1 VEGTLGDVSNATRA
15 ESEEI
20 ESVDG
25 AVVLLDETTLQN
37 AALVAETSAAS
48 GTSSLEAGCV
58 D

>member
-25 AVVLLDETTLQN
+25 AIVQLDEMTLQN
-37 AALVAETSAAS
+37 AALVAEASAAS
-48 GTSSLEAGCV
+48 GSSSLEAGCV